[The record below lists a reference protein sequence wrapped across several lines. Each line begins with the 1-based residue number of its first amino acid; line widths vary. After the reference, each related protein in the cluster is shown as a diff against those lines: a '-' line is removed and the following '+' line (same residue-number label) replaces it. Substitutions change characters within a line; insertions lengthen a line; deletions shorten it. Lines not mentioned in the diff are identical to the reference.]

1 MVLNNKK
8 IFEFMLSNFEAAE
21 KKIPSDFKSGNW
33 DAFPD
38 GYVDLIKNENIWP
51 RMLRNALTIGFNDA
65 LISHSNKRFQ
75 AGNLDL
81 WKEIRQGISLI

>member
-33 DAFPD
+33 
-38 GYVDLIKNENIWP
+38 
-51 RMLRNALTIGFNDA
+51 MLSPMDM
-65 LISHSNKRFQ
+65 
-75 AGNLDL
+75 
-81 WKEIRQGISLI
+81 